1 MHMRLNYIRTRLD
14 WLGPLLPRTSIARHG
29 SSHQQL
35 LKSILQTRAPSNLTS
50 PTPAIFA
57 AMASNKYGFLDDAEE
72 NELHQQRL
80 LNVEKKPFERI
91 SKRLLTSGAFTNPKI
106 FKLPTP
112 PPDGAA
118 STTATESQDAASSA
132 AATANPTDASA
143 LKQDILLD
151 FAAFDSVVA
160 RLQFLATQNA
170 AERER
175 YAADRL
181 RILETMESVR
191 QGNATLRAQLDEAR
205 ATLAQRRKFDELA
218 DRITGNRM
226 LRARAEQEVNIAKLT
241 EECDELQRES
251 ATYGGTWRE
260 RKEQFDKL
268 VDEGVQLRRMIRDEQ
283 EEVER
288 REGMDDDAADEDPS
302 AASAAAADTP
312 AKGSQSGNATPARPG
327 DGSGTTPAPDDTS
340 TGGEGLKP
348 RLDATGSFSRGGS
361 LAPSLRAASPATGSR
376 VDSPAAGSQAPREEP
391 EEGEDVDMGEST
403 QAVDTPVAE
412 GNIQET
418 PQILVDT
425 PAETEDKMELD
436 TT

>member
-1 MHMRLNYIRTRLD
+1 MQQTK
-14 WLGPLLPRTSIARHG
+14 LGSDPCSPRRQSRIDAA
-29 SSHQQL
+29 Q
-35 LKSILQTRAPSNLTS
+35 LQTSPWTEAFFHHTFVLPTS
-50 PTPAIFA
+50 PA
-57 AMASNKYGFLDDAEE
+57 AMASNKLLDDAEE

-91 SKRLLTSGAFTNPKI
+91 SKRLLTPGAFTNPKI

-118 STTATESQDAASSA
+118 GTTTTNSQDASSA
-132 AATANPTDASA
+132 SAAGSTDAAA

-191 QGNATLRAQLDEAR
+191 RGNAALRAQLDEAR

-241 EECDELQRES
+241 EECEELQRES

-268 VDEGVQLRRMIRDEQ
+268 VDEGVHLRRMIRDEQ

-288 REGMDDDAADEDPS
+288 REGMDDDAADEEPS
-302 AASAAAADTP
+302 AAASAAAADTP
-312 AKGSQSGNATPARPG
+312 AKGSQSGNATPAGPG
-327 DGSGTTPAPDDTS
+327 EAAATLVPDEDS
-340 TGGEGLKP
+340 VGGEGLKSK
-348 RLDATGSFSRGGS
+348 LDASGSVSRGGS
-361 LAPSLRAASPATGSR
+361 LTPSLRAASPATGSR
-376 VDSPAAGSQAPREEP
+376 VNSPAAGSQAPREEP
-391 EEGEDVDMGEST
+391 EEGEDVEMGEST
-403 QAVDTPVAE
+403 QAVDTPAPAVST
-412 GNIQET
+412 QET
-418 PQILVDT
+418 PQIMVDT
-425 PAETEDKMELD
+425 PGETEDKMD